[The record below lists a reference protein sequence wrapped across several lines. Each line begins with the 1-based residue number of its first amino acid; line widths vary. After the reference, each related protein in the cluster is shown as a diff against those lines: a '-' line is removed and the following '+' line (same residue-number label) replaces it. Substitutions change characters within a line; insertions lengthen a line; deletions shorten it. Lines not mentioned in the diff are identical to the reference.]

1 MKGHFQIISQFVVLH
16 GSIHYLN
23 RASSGAAHY
32 HGKVQLGKTT
42 FWFPAESKALYNYL
56 ILSFSQWVSFLID
69 VIKTKPAFRFLFLK
83 IQNKNSLQKNYNGI
97 KQGTKERGKFY

>member
-1 MKGHFQIISQFVVLH
+1 MKGHFQIISQFVVLY

-23 RASSGAAHY
+23 RASSGAAHH